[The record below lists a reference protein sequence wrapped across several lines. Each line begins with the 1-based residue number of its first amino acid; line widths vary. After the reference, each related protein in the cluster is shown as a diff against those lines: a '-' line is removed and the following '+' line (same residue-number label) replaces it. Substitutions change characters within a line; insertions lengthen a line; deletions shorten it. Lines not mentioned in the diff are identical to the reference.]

1 MQFLAPAFS
10 RFTGWLLLIMITAL
24 SLSPPNLRPETG
36 TPHHFEHFAI
46 FCATGITLGVGYN
59 NKRGLLAAGLMLF
72 AGAIELAQIFAP
84 GRHARLGDFIVDALA
99 ASVGV
104 GLSMLAVNFTVS
116 RGRL

>member
-1 MQFLAPAFS
+1 MAAANHDHGSFALAAQSKTGDWNTASLRTFCDFL
-10 RFTGWLLLIMITAL
+10 RY
-24 SLSPPNLRPETG
+24 R
-36 TPHHFEHFAI
+36 HHP
-46 FCATGITLGVGYN
+46 CVGYN

-104 GLSMLAVNFTVS
+104 GLSMLAVNFTVY